1 MKGYKRQIEKNFAPQ
16 QKSMVM
22 QDYSEQCKDVYG
34 ALGNAYDSAGEEEFD
49 EVQEQMM
56 SAAPRRGGGGGGGG
70 GGAMFGSAMAQPAM
84 RSAMMQEEGSMYA
97 APKSKSRAKKSTANI
112 GGKKRL
118 NDEVSATLYKM
129 SKK

>member
-1 MKGYKRQIEKNFAPQ
+1 MKGYKRQIQKNFAPQ

-22 QDYSEQCKDVYG
+22 QEYSEQCKDVYG

-49 EVQEQMM
+49 EVQDQMM
-56 SAAPRRGGGGGGGG
+56 SAPRRGGGGGGGG

-84 RSAMMQEEGSMYA
+84 RSAMMQEEGEMLA